1 MGGVVIEFSY
11 FAFVRMTRFQYRVHV
26 RILTDASMMFEVQK
40 TLNNTG
46 GSEIVKTCLTQFQ
59 VDDWKCINNKYIF
72 ISIFYCKEKR

>member
-1 MGGVVIEFSY
+1 MGGVVIEFNY
-11 FAFVRMTRFQYRVHV
+11 FAFVRMTRFQHRVRV

-59 VDDWKCINNKYIF
+59 VDDWKCINNKYIL
-72 ISIFYCKEKR
+72 ISIF

>member
-11 FAFVRMTRFQYRVHV
+11 VAFVRMTRFQYRVHV

-46 GSEIVKTCLTQFQ
+46 GSEIVKTLL
-59 VDDWKCINNKYIF
+59 V
-72 ISIFYCKEKR
+72 